1 MAKDKILKMT
11 KKRAFIIGVTGQD
24 GSYMSKFL
32 LEKNYSVFGFTR
44 SLKKNNLKNLKILG
58 VKKKI
63 NIKKYKDDNLKVILE
78 NIIKYKPREIY
89 FFSGQS
95 SVNLSFKNPLETYE
109 SNISILFEI
118 LELLR
123 IKKLNKIKV
132 FNSSSTDCFGKS
144 KNLYNHEK
152 NTFSPISPYGR
163 AKSFSFWLVKFYRE
177 NYEIHS
183 KNGILSNHESPL
195 RPSSFVLKRIIN
207 FAKNHKNNSLNL
219 GNINVYRDWGWAPEF
234 SEAIYKINNNKI
246 PDDYVVGTGKITSLK
261 YIIRKILK
269 LKKIDKKFIKTN
281 TLKSLRPADIKKIG
295 TNPKK
300 IYENLNWKSKINID
314 QIIKKMLLNEL
325 H

>member
-1 MAKDKILKMT
+1 MT
-11 KKRAFIIGVTGQD
+11 KKKAFIIGVTGQD

-32 LEKNYSVFGFTR
+32 LDKNYSVFGFTR
-44 SLKKNNLKNLKILG
+44 SLKKNNLSNLQILG

-63 NIKKYKDDNLKVILE
+63 ILKKYKDNNLNEILK

-109 SNISILFEI
+109 SNIIILFEI

-152 NTFSPISPYGR
+152 NLFFPISPYGR

-177 NYEIHS
+177 NYKIHS

-207 FAKNHKNNSLNL
+207 FAKGHKNNSLKL
-219 GNINVYRDWGWAPEF
+219 GNINIYRDWGWAPEF
-234 SEAIYKINNNKI
+234 SEAIFKINNNKV

-261 YIIRKILK
+261 YIISRIFK
-269 LKKIDKKFIKTN
+269 LKKIDKKFLKIN
-281 TLKSLRPADIKKIG
+281 TPKSLRPADIKKIG

-300 IYENLNWKSKINID
+300 IYKDLKWKSKTNIE
-314 QIIKKMLLNEL
+314 QIIKKMLLDEL
-325 H
+325 Y

>member
-1 MAKDKILKMT
+1 M
-11 KKRAFIIGVTGQD
+11 KKKAFIIGVTGQD
-24 GSYMSKFL
+24 GSYMVKFL
-32 LEKNYSVFGFTR
+32 LNKNYSVFGFTR

-58 VKKKI
+58 VNNQINLKKYNDNNINSILI
-63 NIKKYKDDNLKVILE
+63 NIL
-78 NIIKYKPREIY
+78 KYKPNEIY

-123 IKKLNKIKV
+123 KKKLNKIKV
-132 FNSSSTDCFGKS
+132 FNSSSTDCFGKG
-144 KNLYNHEK
+144 KNIYKNEK
-152 NTFSPISPYGR
+152 NFFSPISPYGR

-177 NYEIHS
+177 NYKIHS

-207 FAKNHKNNSLNL
+207 FAKKRQNFKLKL
-219 GNINVYRDWGWAPEF
+219 GNINIFRDWGWAPEF
-234 SEAIYKINNNKI
+234 SDAIYKINNKKI

-261 YIIRKILK
+261 YIIKKIFK
-269 LKKIDKKFIKTN
+269 LKKIDKKYLISN
-281 TLKSLRPADIKKIG
+281 TPRSLRPADIKKIG

-300 IYENLNWKSKINID
+300 IYKDLNWKSKTSID
-314 QIIKKMLLNEL
+314 QIIEKMILNEL
-325 H
+325 Y

>member
-1 MAKDKILKMT
+1 MT
-11 KKRAFIIGVTGQD
+11 KKKAFIIGVTGQD

-32 LEKNYSVFGFTR
+32 LNKNYSIFGFTR
-44 SLKKNNLKNLKILG
+44 SLKKNNLKNLKTLS
-58 VKKKI
+58 VTKRI
-63 NIKKYKDDNLKVILE
+63 NLRKYSDENLNVILR
-78 NIIKYKPREIY
+78 NIIKYKPQEIY

-109 SNISILFEI
+109 SNINILFEI

-152 NTFSPISPYGR
+152 NFFSPISPYGR

-177 NYEIHS
+177 NYKIHS

-269 LKKIDKKFIKTN
+269 LKKINKKFIKSN

>member
-1 MAKDKILKMT
+1 M
-11 KKRAFIIGVTGQD
+11 KKKAFIIGVTGQD
-24 GSYMSKFL
+24 GSYMVKFL
-32 LEKNYSVFGFTR
+32 LNKNYSVFGFTR

-58 VKKKI
+58 VNNQI
-63 NIKKYKDDNLKVILE
+63 NLKKYKDNNINSILI
-78 NIIKYKPREIY
+78 NILKYKPNEIY

-123 IKKLNKIKV
+123 KKKLNKIKV
-132 FNSSSTDCFGKS
+132 FNSSSTDCFGKG
-144 KNLYNHEK
+144 KNIYKNEK
-152 NTFSPISPYGR
+152 NFFSPISPYGR

-177 NYEIHS
+177 NYKIHS

-207 FAKNHKNNSLNL
+207 FAKKRQNSKLKL
-219 GNINVYRDWGWAPEF
+219 GNINIFRDWGWAPEF
-234 SEAIYKINNNKI
+234 SDAIYKINNKKI

-261 YIIRKILK
+261 YIIKKIFK
-269 LKKIDKKFIKTN
+269 LKKIDKKYLISN
-281 TLKSLRPADIKKIG
+281 TPKSLRPADIKKIG

-300 IYENLNWKSKINID
+300 IFKDLNWKSKTSID
-314 QIIKKMLLNEL
+314 QIIEKMILNEL
-325 H
+325 Y

>member
-1 MAKDKILKMT
+1 MI
-11 KKRAFIIGVTGQD
+11 
-24 GSYMSKFL
+24 
-32 LEKNYSVFGFTR
+32 
-44 SLKKNNLKNLKILG
+44 SLR
-58 VKKKI
+58 
-63 NIKKYKDDNLKVILE
+63 
-78 NIIKYKPREIY
+78 NIIKYKPQEIY

-109 SNISILFEI
+109 SNINILFEI

-152 NTFSPISPYGR
+152 NSFFPISPYGR

-177 NYEIHS
+177 NYKIHS
-183 KNGILSNHESPL
+183 KNGILSNHESSL
-195 RPSSFVLKRIIN
+195 RPSNFVLKRIIN
-207 FAKNHKNNSLNL
+207 FAKNHKNNSLKL

-234 SEAIYKINNNKI
+234 SEAIFKINNNKV

-261 YIIRKILK
+261 QIVKKIFK
-269 LKKIDKKFIKTN
+269 LKKIDKKFLKIN
-281 TLKSLRPADIKKIG
+281 TPKSLRPADIKKIG

-300 IYENLNWKSKINID
+300 IYKNLNWKSKTNID
-314 QIIKKMLLNEL
+314 QIIKKMLTNEL
-325 H
+325 Y

>member
-1 MAKDKILKMT
+1 MT
-11 KKRAFIIGVTGQD
+11 KKKAFIIGVTGQD

-32 LEKNYSVFGFTR
+32 LNKNYSIFGFTR
-44 SLKKNNLKNLKILG
+44 SLKKNNLKNLKTLS
-58 VKKKI
+58 VTKRI
-63 NIKKYKDDNLKVILE
+63 NLRKYSDENLNVILR
-78 NIIKYKPREIY
+78 NIIKYKPQEIY

-109 SNISILFEI
+109 SNINILFEI

-152 NTFSPISPYGR
+152 NLFFPISPYGR

-177 NYEIHS
+177 NYKIHS
-183 KNGILSNHESPL
+183 KNGILSNHESSL
-195 RPSSFVLKRIIN
+195 RPSNFVLKRIIN
-207 FAKNHKNNSLNL
+207 FAKNHKNNSLKL

-234 SEAIYKINNNKI
+234 SEAIFKINNNKV

-261 YIIRKILK
+261 QIVKKIFK
-269 LKKIDKKFIKTN
+269 LKKIDKKFLKIN
-281 TLKSLRPADIKKIG
+281 TPKSLRPADIKKIG

-300 IYENLNWKSKINID
+300 IYKNLNWKSKTNID
-314 QIIKKMLLNEL
+314 QIIKKMLTNEL
-325 H
+325 Y